1 MSEPISALLKNSS
14 RPAHQDAENSG
25 FIVKLMRGQLNL
37 DAYKKYLI
45 NMAWLYAALEKQA
58 STGAPLATTE
68 PIWDSRLDRVESIT
82 QDLVN
87 LGVSDWASTTK
98 PTSAMQSYI
107 EHLESLE
114 GRSDLRLVAHH
125 YTRYLGDLSGGQAIA
140 ALVARHYQA
149 MPEQLNFY
157 NFTKID
163 DVVRYKEHYRSALDA
178 IDVKGPELETLVA
191 EVKLA
196 FEFNQKV
203 FEDLDAQ
210 LAA

>member
-1 MSEPISALLKNSS
+1 MSEPISTLLRNSS

-37 DAYKKYLI
+37 DAYKNYLI
-45 NMAWLYAALEKQA
+45 NMAWLYTALEKQA
-58 STGAPLATTE
+58 SSGAPLTTTE
-68 PIWDSRLDRVESIT
+68 TIWDSRLERVESIT
-82 QDLVN
+82 QDLAN
-87 LGVSDWASTTK
+87 LGVSDWKLTTK
-98 PTSAMQSYI
+98 PTRAMQSYI
-107 EHLESLE
+107 EHLESLD

-140 ALVARHYQA
+140 ALVARHYQVL
-149 MPEQLNFY
+149 PEQLNFY

-163 DVVRYKEHYRSALDA
+163 DLVRYKEQYRSALDG
-178 IDVKGPELETLVA
+178 IKVQGPELETLVE

-203 FEDLDAQ
+203 FEDLDDQ

>member
-1 MSEPISALLKNSS
+1 MTEPISSVLRNSS
-14 RPAHQDAENSG
+14 RPAHTEAENSG

-37 DAYKKYLI
+37 DAYKKYLV
-45 NMAWLYAALEKQA
+45 NMAWLYAALEEQS
-58 STGAPLATTE
+58 STGAPRPTTE
-68 PIWDSRLDRVESIT
+68 LIWDSRLERLESIT
-82 QDLVN
+82 QDLEN
-87 LGVSDWASTTK
+87 LGVSDWATTTK

-107 EHLESLE
+107 THLKALD

-140 ALVARHYQA
+140 ALVARHYRA
-149 MPEQLNFY
+149 MPEQPNFY
-157 NFTKID
+157 NFTKIE
-163 DVVRYKEHYRSALDA
+163 DVVRYKERYRSALDA
-178 IDVKGPELETLVA
+178 IDVQGPELETLVA